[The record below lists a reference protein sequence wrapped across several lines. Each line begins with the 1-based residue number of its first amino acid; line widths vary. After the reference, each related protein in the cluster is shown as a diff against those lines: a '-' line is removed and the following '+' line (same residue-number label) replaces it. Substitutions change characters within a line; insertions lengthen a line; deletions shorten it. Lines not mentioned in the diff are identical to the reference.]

1 VERHHDPRSCGLQQ
15 KLDDLEARRAALEGE
30 LEAAPP
36 PAPRLHPNLAELY
49 RQKVAAL
56 HAALADPV
64 LGPEAMERIRSLIER
79 VVLVPE
85 AGALRIDLEGQVGA
99 ILGLCAD
106 AQKPGRDVRALA
118 EQLVMVAGAGFEPA
132 TFRL

>member
-1 VERHHDPRSCGLQQ
+1 MQPEALGAFIAGYTEEVNRRLAGREVQQ
-15 KLDDLEARRAALEGE
+15 AALRRELDTVRKKLDGLVD
-30 LEAAPP
+30 
-36 PAPRLHPNLAELY
+36 
-49 RQKVAAL
+49 
-56 HAALADPV
+56 ALAAPV
-64 LGPEAMERIRSLIER
+64 LGREAMERIRSLIER

>member
-1 VERHHDPRSCGLQQ
+1 MSEL
-15 KLDDLEARRAALEGE
+15 RAALADP
-30 LEAAPP
+30 LI
-36 PAPRLHPNLAELY
+36 

-106 AQKPGRDVRALA
+106 AQKPRTGCP
-118 EQLVMVAGAGFEPA
+118 GFG
-132 TFRL
+132 